1 VKLYGLIGFPLT
13 HSFSQKYFT
22 EKFAKEKITDCQY
35 KLFPLGN
42 LSELQNLL
50 SENKEL
56 KGINV
61 TIPFKE
67 KIIPYLNE
75 LDIAAQ
81 EIGAVNTI
89 SIVNGKLKGYNTDVY
104 GFQQSIKP
112 FLESHHQRALVF
124 GTGGASKAICYVL
137 NKIGIDYFL
146 VSRNPKNEKE
156 IAYTTLNQ
164 FAMESCPLIINTTP
178 LGMYPN
184 VDTFPPIPYEF
195 LTDKNLLFDVV
206 YNPLETIFL
215 QKGKAKKSTVISG
228 LNMLYLQAEKSWD
241 IWNNNF

>member
-104 GFQQSIKP
+104 GFRQSIKP
-112 FLESHHQRALVF
+112 FLESHHQRALIL